1 MVDKIL
7 NYQTVKSAF
16 LKAIDAGKPEK
27 ILSNKIKKLIPKNK
41 NLKILA
47 LGKAASSM
55 AETIIKLQIG
65 FEGIIITNDENFREV
80 NGFKCFAAGHP
91 IPDVRG
97 LEATRNVELMLEK
110 LGENNHLLLLLSGGG
125 SSLMPAP
132 CEGITL
138 KQKIFLNERLLE
150 SGVDINQVN
159 AVRRLFSRLKGGR
172 LAERAYPAGIT
183 QIIFSDVMEDNLET
197 IASGIAAPDPIQL
210 NNVYKIL
217 KKTNLIQESFVS
229 KHIEKIRNSPGILPL
244 KKENKIF
251 YNVKN
256 YIAANNDTCV
266 NQAIKTLEKKL
277 SFINSSS
284 LKLEGEASKMASKLA
299 KWFIKNAQ
307 KGRCF
312 TVIGGETTVTLN
324 LSNSGKGGRSQELA
338 LSYALYMKQHF
349 NQKREWI
356 ILSAGTDGRDGPT
369 DAAGAMISSH
379 HKLDINQAKKSLK
392 NHDSYNFL
400 LKNNML
406 VKTGGTNTN
415 LGDIVILT
423 MEQALNSI

>member
-1 MVDKIL
+1 MSGKIL
-7 NYQTVKSAF
+7 NYQEVKSAF

-27 ILSNKIKKLIPKNK
+27 ILNNKIKTLVPKHK

-55 AETIIKLQIG
+55 AETIIELQIG
-65 FEGIIITNDENFREV
+65 FEGIVITNEENFREV
-80 NGFKCFAAGHP
+80 SGFKCFATGHP
-91 IPDVRG
+91 IPDARG

-110 LGENNHLLLLLSGGG
+110 LNDNNHLLLLISGGG

-132 CEGITL
+132 PEGITL
-138 KQKIFLNERLLE
+138 KQKIFLNKRLLE

-172 LAERAYPAGIT
+172 LAERAQPAGIT

-217 KKTNLIQESFVS
+217 KKTKLMQESFVS
-229 KHIEKIRNSPGILPL
+229 EHLEKIRNNPSILPL
-244 KKENKIF
+244 KKENKVF
-251 YNVKN
+251 CNVKN

-266 NQAIKTLEKKL
+266 KQAIKTLEKKMI
-277 SFINSSS
+277 FINSSP
-284 LKLEGEASKMASKLA
+284 LKLKGEASKMGHKLA
-299 KWFIKNAQ
+299 KWFIKSSQ

-312 TVIGGETTVTLN
+312 SVLGGETTVTLDF
-324 LSNSGKGGRSQELA
+324 STSGKGGRSQELA
-338 LSYALYMKQHF
+338 LSYALYMKQNF
-349 NQKREWI
+349 NQKRDWI

-379 HKLDINQAKKSLK
+379 HKLNINQAEKSLK

-400 LKNNML
+400 MENNML

-423 MEQALNSI
+423 MD

>member
-1 MVDKIL
+1 MADVIL
-7 NYQTVKSAF
+7 NDQEVKSAF
-16 LKAIDAGKPEK
+16 LKAISAGKPEK
-27 ILSNKIKKLIPKNK
+27 ILTEKIKNLIPENKI
-41 NLKILA
+41 LKILA

-65 FEGIIITNDENFREV
+65 FEGIIITNEENFREV
-80 NGFKCFAAGHP
+80 SGFKCFATGHP
-91 IPDVRG
+91 IPDARG
-97 LEATRNVELMLEK
+97 LEATQNVELMLEN
-110 LGENNHLLLLLSGGG
+110 LNENNHLLLLLSGGG

-138 KQKIFLNERLLE
+138 EQKIFLNERLLE

-183 QIIFSDVMEDNLET
+183 QIIFSDVMGDNLET

-210 NNVYKIL
+210 NKVYKIL
-217 KKTNLIQESFVS
+217 YKTNLMQEKFVS
-229 KHIEKIRNSPGILPL
+229 RHIEKIINNPGILPL

-251 YNVKN
+251 HNVKN

-266 NQAIKTLEKKL
+266 KQAKKTLEKKM
-277 SFINSSS
+277 SYINSSS
-284 LKLEGEASKMASKLA
+284 LKLEGEASKMGNKLA
-299 KWFIKNAQ
+299 KWFIKNVQ

-312 TVIGGETTVTLN
+312 TVTGGETTVTLN
-324 LSNSGKGGRSQELA
+324 LSTSGKGGRSQELA
-338 LSYALYMKQHF
+338 LSYALYMKQNF
-349 NQKREWI
+349 NQKRDWI

-379 HKLDINQAKKSLK
+379 HKLNINQAKKSLG

-400 LKNNML
+400 LRNHML

-415 LGDIVILT
+415 LGDIVILA
-423 MEQALNSI
+423 MG

>member
-27 ILSNKIKKLIPKNK
+27 VLTDKIKKLIPKNK

-47 LGKAASSM
+47 LGKAASGM

-65 FEGIIITNDENFREV
+65 FEGIIITNEENFREV
-80 NGFKCFAAGHP
+80 SGFNCYATGHP
-91 IPDVRG
+91 IPDARG
-97 LEATRNVELMLEK
+97 LEATRNVEVMLDK
-110 LGENNHLLLLLSGGG
+110 LNENNHLLLLLSGGG

-172 LAERAYPAGIT
+172 LAKRAQPAGIT
-183 QIIFSDVMEDNLET
+183 QIIFSDVMDDNLET

-217 KKTNLIQESFVS
+217 KKTKLIQESFVS
-229 KHIEKIRNSPGILPL
+229 KHIEKIINNPSILPL
-244 KKENKIF
+244 KKSNKVF

-266 NQAIKTLEKKL
+266 KQAKKTLEKKV

-284 LKLEGEASKMASKLA
+284 LRLKGEASKMGNKLA

-307 KGRCF
+307 KDKCF
-312 TVIGGETTVTLN
+312 TVVGGETTVTLD
-324 LSNSGKGGRSQELA
+324 LCTSGKGGRSQELA
-338 LSYALYMKQHF
+338 LSYALYMKQNF
-349 NQKREWI
+349 NQKRDWI

-369 DAAGAMISSH
+369 DAAGAIISSH
-379 HKLDINQAKKSLK
+379 QKLDINQAKKSLS

-400 LKNNML
+400 LAKNML
-406 VKTGGTNTN
+406 IKTGGTNTN

-423 MEQALNSI
+423 MG

>member
-1 MVDKIL
+1 MSDKIL

-27 ILSNKIKKLIPKNK
+27 VLTDKIKDLIPKNK

-55 AETIIKLQIG
+55 AETILKLQIK
-65 FEGIIITNDENFREV
+65 FEGIIITNEENFREV
-80 NGFKCFAAGHP
+80 SGFNCFVTGHP
-91 IPDVRG
+91 IPDARG
-97 LEATRNVELMLEK
+97 LEATRNVEVMLDK
-110 LGENNHLLLLLSGGG
+110 LNENNHLLLLLSGGG

-159 AVRRLFSRLKGGR
+159 AVRRLFSRLKGGK
-172 LAERAYPAGIT
+172 LAEKAYPAGIT
-183 QIIFSDVMEDNLET
+183 QIIFSDVMDDNLET

-217 KKTNLIQESFVS
+217 KKTQLIQESFVS
-229 KHIEKIRNSPGILPL
+229 KHIEKIRSNPSILPL
-244 KKENKIF
+244 KKNNKVF

-256 YIAANNDTCV
+256 YIVANNDTCV
-266 NQAIKTLEKKL
+266 KQAKKTLEKKV

-284 LKLEGEASKMASKLA
+284 LKLEGEASEMGNKLA

-307 KGRCF
+307 KDRCF
-312 TVIGGETTVTLN
+312 TVIGGETTVTLD
-324 LSNSGKGGRSQELA
+324 LSTSGKGGRSQELA
-338 LSYALYMKQHF
+338 LSYALYMKQNF
-349 NQKREWI
+349 NQKRDWI

-369 DAAGAMISSH
+369 DAAGAIISSH
-379 HKLDINQAKKSLK
+379 HKLDIHQAKKSLN

-400 LKNNML
+400 LAKNML
-406 VKTGGTNTN
+406 IKTGGTNTN

-423 MEQALNSI
+423 MG

>member
-1 MVDKIL
+1 MTDKIL
-7 NYQTVKSAF
+7 NYQEVKSAF

-27 ILSNKIKKLIPKNK
+27 VLTDKIKILIPKNK

-47 LGKAASSM
+47 LGKAASGM

-65 FEGIIITNDENFREV
+65 FEGIIITNEENYREV
-80 NGFKCFAAGHP
+80 SGFKCFATGHP
-91 IPDVRG
+91 IPDARG
-97 LEATRNVELMLEK
+97 LEATRNVEVMLDELK
-110 LGENNHLLLLLSGGG
+110 ENNHLLLLLSGGG

-132 CEGITL
+132 CEDITL

-172 LAERAYPAGIT
+172 LAERAQPAGIT
-183 QIIFSDVMEDNLET
+183 QIIFSDVMGDNLET

-210 NNVYKIL
+210 NKVYKIL
-217 KKTNLIQESFVS
+217 KKTDLIQQSFVS
-229 KHIEKIRNSPGILPL
+229 KLIEKIRNNPSILPL
-244 KKENKIF
+244 KKENKVF
-251 YNVKN
+251 HNVKN
-256 YIAANNDTCV
+256 YIAANNATCV
-266 NQAIKTLEKKL
+266 NQAKKTLEKKV

-284 LKLEGEASKMASKLA
+284 LKLEGEASKMGNKLA
-299 KWFIKNAQ
+299 KWFIKSAQ
-307 KGRCF
+307 KGKCF
-312 TVIGGETTVTLN
+312 TVVGGETTVTLN
-324 LSNSGKGGRSQELA
+324 LSTSGKGGRSQELA
-338 LSYALYMKQHF
+338 LSYALHMKQYF

-379 HKLDINQAKKSLK
+379 HELNINQANKSLK

-400 LKNNML
+400 LENNML
-406 VKTGGTNTN
+406 IKTGGTNTN

-423 MEQALNSI
+423 ME

>member
-1 MVDKIL
+1 MADVIL
-7 NYQTVKSAF
+7 NDQEVKSAF
-16 LKAIDAGKPEK
+16 LMAISAGKPEK
-27 ILSNKIKKLIPKNK
+27 ILTEKIKKLIPENK
-41 NLKILA
+41 ILKILA

-55 AETIIKLQIG
+55 AETIKKLQIG
-65 FEGIIITNDENFREV
+65 FEGIIITNEENFRAV
-80 NGFKCFAAGHP
+80 SGFKCFATGHP
-91 IPDVRG
+91 IPDARG
-97 LEATRNVELMLEK
+97 LEATQNVEMMLEN
-110 LGENNHLLLLLSGGG
+110 LNENNHLLLLLSGGG

-172 LAERAYPAGIT
+172 LAERTYPAGIT
-183 QIIFSDVMEDNLET
+183 QIIFSDVMNDNLET
-197 IASGIAAPDPIQL
+197 IASGIAAPDPIHL

-217 KKTNLIQESFVS
+217 NKTNLMQESFVS
-229 KHIEKIRNSPGILPL
+229 KHIEKIRNNPGILPL
-244 KKENKIF
+244 KKENKVF

-256 YIAANNDTCV
+256 YIVANNGTCV
-266 NQAIKTLEKKL
+266 KQARKTLEKKMNY
-277 SFINSSS
+277 INSSS
-284 LKLEGEASKMASKLA
+284 LKLEGEASKMGEQLA
-299 KWFIKNAQ
+299 KWFIKNSL
-307 KGRCF
+307 KDRCF
-312 TVIGGETTVTLN
+312 TVVGGETTVTLS
-324 LSNSGKGGRSQELA
+324 LSTSGKGGRSQELA
-338 LSYALYMKQHF
+338 LSYALYMKQNF

-379 HKLDINQAKKSLK
+379 HKLDINQAKKSLG

-400 LKNNML
+400 LRNNML

-415 LGDIVILT
+415 LGDIVILA
-423 MEQALNSI
+423 MG